1 MTYTEHL
8 QFMADANAF
17 LAWFIPA
24 LCFTGLALLWFVTK
38 GDSE

>member
-24 LCFTGLALLWFVTK
+24 LCFSALALLWIVTR